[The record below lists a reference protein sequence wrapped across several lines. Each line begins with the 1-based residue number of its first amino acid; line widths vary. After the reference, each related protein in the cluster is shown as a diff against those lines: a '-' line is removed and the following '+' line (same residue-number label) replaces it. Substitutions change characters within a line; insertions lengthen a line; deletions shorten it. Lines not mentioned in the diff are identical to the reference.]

1 MLDLHLAPIAPSRRS
16 PSGGQAIQCGYRL
29 QLPDGYAI
37 EENDPLLA
45 CFGIVIPRVASSG
58 CEEAL
63 QHADAAPG
71 ARLLVLPSI
80 DDADDEASVWSA
92 DGVRLMGVLQ
102 GCDGEQVAA
111 AAEFGV
117 PLCAVVL
124 DEWCDARTGRRTAID
139 VLVAPAAAVRLHVP
153 DGTPLR
159 PERRERRRLVLIADG
174 RADLALWDPAGGHG
188 PLDAGDLC
196 LSRALHER
204 LAALRRR
211 LAARDDATVPGGLDG
226 LVASWE
232 DEALEHEARTV
243 WRRLRAELGRR
254 CEVGYIGPGMVQAVW
269 DLEDL
274 ADEEDEELAF

>member
-16 PSGGQAIQCGYRL
+16 PSGGQDIQCGYRL

-45 CFGIVIPRVASSG
+45 CFGVVVPRVASAG

-71 ARLLVLPSI
+71 ARLLVLPGI

-92 DGVRLMGVLQ
+92 DGVRLIGALQ
-102 GCDGEQVAA
+102 GSDGEQVAA

-139 VLVAPAAAVRLHVP
+139 VLVAPAAAVRLHIP

-188 PLDAGDLC
+188 PLEAGDLC
-196 LSRALHER
+196 LSRGLHDR
-204 LAALRRR
+204 LAALRGR
-211 LAARDDATVPGGLDG
+211 LAARSDAAVPGGLDG

-232 DEALEHEARTV
+232 DEAIEHEARTV

-269 DLEDL
+269 ELDDV
-274 ADEEDEELAF
+274 ADEGYEELAL